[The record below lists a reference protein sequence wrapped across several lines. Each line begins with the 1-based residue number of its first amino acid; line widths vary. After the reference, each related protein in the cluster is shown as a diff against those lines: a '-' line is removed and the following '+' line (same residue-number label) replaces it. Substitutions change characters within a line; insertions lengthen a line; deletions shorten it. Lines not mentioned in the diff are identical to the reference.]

1 MSVTAQS
8 LPAPAASANRLGL
21 RLVLALTAVA
31 AVAGAVAA
39 LAWLFGPSVP
49 PPTAKNPF
57 GVGVREAAPSAQG
70 LGAWILAVQGGF
82 YRSLQAAVLALKA
95 DGTALWS
102 LTGIGFAYGV
112 FHAAGPGHGK
122 AVIAAY
128 LMSSERAL
136 LRGFAMSL
144 AAALVQALVAVTLV
158 GAAAV
163 LLHATA
169 AAMSRVTHLVEITSF
184 AAVAALG
191 CLLVWRKAGK
201 VLSVAAPS
209 HDPHRCAATEGC
221 CDHAHLPPP
230 AAIDRIARWREAAG
244 VVLAAGM
251 RPCAGAIIVL
261 VFALAQGVFAAGVAA
276 TFAMALGT
284 ALTTGAIAALA
295 VFAKSLAL
303 RIAGG
308 RGATGAL
315 AVAGLELLAAAFVL
329 VLGGSLLIGLWTG
342 SAAS

>member
-21 RLVLALTAVA
+21 RLVLALAAVA

-49 PPTAKNPF
+49 PPTARNPF

-82 YRSLQAAVLALKA
+82 YRSLQAAVLAKA
-95 DGTALWS
+95 DGEALWS

-112 FHAAGPGHGK
+112 FHAAGPDHGK

-136 LRGFAMSL
+136 VKGFAMSL

-158 GAAAV
+158 GVAAV

-169 AAMSRVTHLVEITSF
+169 AAMSWVTHVVEITSF

-191 CLLVWRKAGK
+191 CLLVWRKTGK
-201 VLSVAAPS
+201 VLSVVAPA
-209 HDPHRCAATEGC
+209 HDP
-221 CDHAHLPPP
+221 
-230 AAIDRIARWREAAG
+230 
-244 VVLAAGM
+244 
-251 RPCAGAIIVL
+251 
-261 VFALAQGVFAAGVAA
+261 
-276 TFAMALGT
+276 
-284 ALTTGAIAALA
+284 
-295 VFAKSLAL
+295 
-303 RIAGG
+303 
-308 RGATGAL
+308 
-315 AVAGLELLAAAFVL
+315 
-329 VLGGSLLIGLWTG
+329 
-342 SAAS
+342 